1 MSNGDPVVADCK
13 TRVMRP
19 GIAIAIIIGSFAIF
33 GMVSQ
38 GWCSLAWEK
47 VIMLIIGALIANLT
61 TIVSWYF
68 GSSEDSSKK
77 TDILA
82 AK

>member
-1 MSNGDPVVADCK
+1 
-13 TRVMRP
+13 
-19 GIAIAIIIGSFAIF
+19 
-33 GMVSQ
+33 MVSQ